1 MRAAAVTLIFILS
14 SGGLCAAQTP
24 SRDLDGEILY
34 RKHKCPICH
43 GIGGNVAVRDG
54 YPILAGQ
61 NKTYLINQTIDI
73 RDGVRDNSQSR
84 LMRPLTLRLK
94 RQEIEKISEYLSR
107 Q

>member
-1 MRAAAVTLIFILS
+1 MRIAAVALIFLLTSGELS
-14 SGGLCAAQTP
+14 VAQTP
-24 SRDLDGEILY
+24 NQPLDGEALY

-43 GIGGNVAVRDG
+43 GIDGNVAVRDG

-84 LMRPLTLRLK
+84 LMRPLILRLT

-107 Q
+107 K

>member
-1 MRAAAVTLIFILS
+1 MRTAAVALIFFLA
-14 SGGLCAAQTP
+14 SGGLCVAQTP
-24 SRDLDGEILY
+24 KRPLDGEALY

-43 GIGGNVAVRDG
+43 GIDGNVAVRDG

-84 LMRPLTLRLK
+84 LMRPLTLRLT
-94 RQEIEKISEYLSR
+94 RPEIEIIADYLSR